1 MIDRIKYL
9 VSIFAI
15 LIMAVSCSQTEN
27 HDLLI
32 KVTDLSECVDKAKDA
47 ESAKDKISSSFHW
60 VSSGKMELKRNNV
73 LLSCYKDA
81 LEVKADIVEGKIKIT
96 ESAKKIS
103 NDCTCLKNYRVE
115 IDGIPEGDYTLVLN
129 DEVLGLI
136 RIY

>member
-1 MIDRIKYL
+1 VKRIQGLFFSFLSLMI
-9 VSIFAI
+9 SF
-15 LIMAVSCSQTEN
+15 SCSNSGNE
-27 HDLLI
+27 
-32 KVTDLSECVDKAKDA
+32 DLSVRITDMSACVAETQNVDSEKDL
-47 ESAKDKISSSFHW
+47 SSSSFHW
-60 VSSGKMELKRNNV
+60 ISSGKMELKRNNV
-73 LLSCYKDA
+73 LLSCDKDA